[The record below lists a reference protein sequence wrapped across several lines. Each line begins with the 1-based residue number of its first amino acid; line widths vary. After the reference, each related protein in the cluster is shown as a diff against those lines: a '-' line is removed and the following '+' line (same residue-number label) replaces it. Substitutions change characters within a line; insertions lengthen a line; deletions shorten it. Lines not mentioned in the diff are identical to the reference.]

1 MDEPEVKSLTFELL
15 LELHGASLSA
25 YGGSGGIRDAAV
37 LESALEQPFASFG
50 GYDQYPTIIDK
61 ASILGFCLIK
71 NHGFVDGN
79 KRVGFMAVEVFL
91 RLNGFRLVASADDVE
106 GTCLSV
112 ADSTLTRDD
121 FADWIQEHL
130 VPIA

>member
-1 MDEPEVKSLTFELL
+1 MDEPELKSLTFELL
-15 LELHGASLSA
+15 LELHEASQST

-61 ASILGFCLIK
+61 AAILGFCIIK

-79 KRVGFMAVEVFL
+79 KRVGFMAVETFL
-91 RLNGFRLVASADDVE
+91 RLNGLRILASPDEVE
-106 GTCLSV
+106 ATCLSV
-112 ADSTLTRDD
+112 ADSTSTRDD
-121 FADWIQEHL
+121 FADWIEEHL
-130 VPIA
+130 VPTS